1 MWPFSC
7 RLRRIDE
14 CTTSA
19 PPFSYLLARSSW
31 NQAPERERRRT
42 GSDTVCWSLLK
53 TQVLH
58 LLLLIWLIW
67 AKYVQYCTQ
76 TDRTLPSS
84 LLRSSASLSRTLR
97 ITVCSTSVRWHR
109 SNVASPSI
117 TGTLYSVDTWL
128 LRWFRWD
135 LWETTPKSCR
145 WTCGN
150 WTSWTHKWENTNKQL
165 KTIKILVSEEACFN
179 CKKSF

>member
-1 MWPFSC
+1 MWPFSR
-7 RLRRIDE
+7 RLWRMEE

-31 NQAPERERRRT
+31 NHAPERERRRT
-42 GSDTVCWSLLK
+42 GSDTVCWSFLK

-58 LLLLIWLIW
+58 LLLLIWLIC

-109 SNVASPSI
+109 SNVGSPSI
-117 TGTLYSVDTWL
+117 TGTLYSVHTWL
-128 LRWFRWD
+128 LRWFRLD
-135 LWETTPKSCR
+135 LWETTFKSCR
-145 WTCGN
+145 WKCGN
-150 WTSWTHKWENTNKQL
+150 MNAQMREYK
-165 KTIKILVSEEACFN
+165 
-179 CKKSF
+179 